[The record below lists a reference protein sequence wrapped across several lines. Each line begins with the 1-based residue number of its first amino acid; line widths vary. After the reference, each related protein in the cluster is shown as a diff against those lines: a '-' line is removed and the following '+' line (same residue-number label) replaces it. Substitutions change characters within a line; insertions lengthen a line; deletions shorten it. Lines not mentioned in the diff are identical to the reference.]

1 MPLPRNG
8 NVQPVEGVSGGIPIP
23 VTPVSAPDNKT
34 SVNFKI
40 VTIVDHT
47 QAYQGPNVAI
57 PAGYSVVAA
66 LRINQDGSPVG
77 YIASAQA
84 DVADAS
90 KRKNFVKGFP
100 FAAGLQN
107 MNELWFG
114 ADTDGAI
121 WELYAE
127 AV

>member
-8 NVQPVEGVSGGIPIP
+8 FVQPVEGVSGGVPIP
-23 VTPVSAPDNKT
+23 VVPTDAPANKT
-34 SVNFKI
+34 SVNFAI
-40 VTIVDHT
+40 VTVVDK
-47 QAYQGPNVAI
+47 NVAYRGPDIAI
-57 PAGYSVVAA
+57 PNGYSVVAA

-77 YIASAQA
+77 YIASAEA
-84 DVADAS
+84 DVPDPTA
-90 KRKNFVKGFP
+90 RKNFVKGFP
-100 FAAGLQN
+100 FAAQLQN